1 MTKKIQK
8 SMLLLVLISVLLFG
22 VGASFVFYDT
32 GKNEA
37 MQTVKN
43 QAVIIQSN
51 YNNIESSEDILN
63 LNSVVTQSRISVI
76 DESGT
81 VIFDNKSAL
90 DKLDNH
96 NDRQE
101 VIEARAN
108 GVGEEERYSNSLLDM
123 YYYYAVELDNG
134 LILRISTSINSFLSL
149 IYLMLPFTFGALIV
163 IFLIAIYIS
172 KKLTHNIV
180 EPIEKADL
188 KSNLVSPYVEL
199 DVYFNALREQKSEI
213 ERQMIRVN
221 RRKETINTI
230 LNTMQEGF
238 MIVDEEQNVFLAN
251 QAFLQ
256 IVGINNYEVDESVY
270 RFINDRKLL
279 LKIEEALTG
288 KSSSYKIDINDKTY
302 QVYISHTRILEADVA
317 ILLFVDISME
327 YENQKHRE
335 QFSANVSHELK
346 TPLTSIKGLSEL
358 LSNNM
363 VDEKDIPEFGA
374 KIQKQSERLLEL
386 IDHIIR
392 LSKFDEDGIEAQ
404 HEHFKLKPLVDE
416 VLEHMDE
423 EVREKQIKV
432 ELDVDDIS
440 MYGNYQMIDEL
451 LFNLIDNAVK
461 YNYDSGWLKVKIKE
475 ENGIFIEVSNAGR
488 RIPKEGLSRIFERF
502 YRVDEARDKKSGG
515 TGLGLSIVKHI
526 VMYHDGT
533 VDVYSEDYTSFSVH
547 LPQ

>member
-1 MTKKIQK
+1 
-8 SMLLLVLISVLLFG
+8 MLLLVLISVLLFG

-51 YNNIESSEDILN
+51 YNNIDSSEDILN

-101 VIEARAN
+101 IIEARAN
-108 GVGEEERYSNSLLDM
+108 GIGEEERYSNSLLDM

-134 LILRISTSINSFLSL
+134 LIIRISTSINSFLSL
-149 IYLMLPFTFGALIV
+149 IYLMLPFTLGALIV
-163 IFLIAIYIS
+163 IFLIAMYLS
-172 KKLTHNIV
+172 RKLTHNIV

-461 YNYDSGWLKVKIKE
+461 YNYESGWLKVKIKE
-475 ENGIFIEVSNAGR
+475 ENGIFIEVSNEGR

-533 VDVYSEDYTSFSVH
+533 VDVYSEDYTIFSVH